1 LRERVT
7 LLESELL
14 RAVHLDRTAIHV
26 ALRPDPP
33 LSPAGLVV
41 EAEDRRVEVRQ
52 CVQIDE
58 AGRDQRLA
66 TGVADIDLTGKTVT
80 DEDDAIVLVDDLAVL
95 DQAVAAGIVADHPVG
110 GKPRAHQATSECAEL
125 LDATTRLSP
134 IGHPGAIR

>member
-1 LRERVT
+1 MRERVA
-7 LLESELL
+7 LLEREFL

-33 LSPAGLVV
+33 LAPAGLVV

-58 AGRDQRLA
+58 ARRDQRLA
-66 TGVADIDLTGKTVT
+66 TGVADIDLAGKIVT

-95 DQAVAAGIVADHPVG
+95 DQAVAAGIVADHPVR

-125 LDATTRLSP
+125 PDATTRLSP
-134 IGHPGAIR
+134 IGHARAIP